1 MKSKKIT
8 ICGKEVKMI
17 YCAATENGYEI
28 MSGKSIET
36 FVPKFGKDDEGND
49 IIKEPAK
56 ATMADFLMLA
66 VAGIVAAYTKEGTE
80 APITSEDVLYEA
92 TPDER
97 NALLT
102 SIVELRNEW
111 YGIPS
116 IIEGTIR
123 EEAEEHQPA
132 EGEKN

>member
-1 MKSKKIT
+1 
-8 ICGKEVKMI
+8 
-17 YCAATENGYEI
+17 
-28 MSGKSIET
+28 
-36 FVPKFGKDDEGND
+36 
-49 IIKEPAK
+49 
-56 ATMADFLMLA
+56 MLA

-102 SIVELRNEW
+102 SIVALRNEW

-123 EEAEEHQPA
+123 EEAEEHQSP